1 MSQKKGWGRTVMG
14 WFVVDEEERAAAAA
28 GTPSGGGGESVDDLI
43 ARYASGTPGGAPAAP
58 PVQFQGEVPRAQ
70 GGQIDLPRIFLAAG
84 IDDEEQGRIRKAQD
98 LLKSLPAE
106 TPAPVKKQIV
116 EASLKAFGVPI
127 EQIIE
132 SGVQEIE
139 ALEAWIQREAQETQR
154 TLADA
159 TKKIEDLNREIAE
172 LKQLMEVSVA
182 EQNSAT
188 QAVNAAKLQVQDVLE
203 FFGQEKVAKVV
214 KDSPKLHEPP
224 TS

>member
-1 MSQKKGWGRTVMG
+1 MG
-14 WFVVDEEERAAAAA
+14 WFVVDDEAQPA
-28 GTPSGGGGESVDDLI
+28 PGGGGESVDDLI
-43 ARYASGTPGGAPAAP
+43 ARYASAPAEGAAPAAP

-70 GGQIDLPRIFLAAG
+70 GGQIDLPRIFAAAG
-84 IDDEEQGRIRKAQD
+84 IDDEEQGRIRRAQD

-159 TKKIEDLNREIAE
+159 QTKIEALTREIAE
-172 LKQLMEVSVA
+172 LKRLMEVSVA
-182 EQNSAT
+182 EQDAAA
-188 QAVNAAKLQVQDVLE
+188 QAVNAAKLQVQQVLE
-203 FFGQEKVAKVV
+203 FFGQERVAQVV
-214 KDSPKLHEPP
+214 QASPKLHEP
-224 TS
+224 T